1 VADVRANVAASTRHD
16 RADSERQRSIPRSL
30 RNMADVILGRAGST
44 VLVDLEM
51 CVKTGATTTQ
61 RVTLR
66 GSTTPGWITVLLLF
80 TVVGFLIA
88 TAMTS
93 RRYRVTLP
101 FSHAV
106 HDRWRQNRRL
116 AWSTALAGAA
126 ALLMAGTGGS
136 DYAGLWVGPGIA
148 FVAGGLAIGTTNALR
163 NNVGIHVNGDNE
175 LVVTRAH
182 ANFAH
187 AVRAATV
194 EPLTR

>member
-1 VADVRANVAASTRHD
+1 
-16 RADSERQRSIPRSL
+16 
-30 RNMADVILGRAGST
+30 MADVILGRAGST
-44 VLVDLEM
+44 VLVDLDT

-66 GSTTPGWITVLLLF
+66 GSTTPGWITALLLL
-80 TVVGFLIA
+80 TVIGFLIA
-88 TAMTS
+88 TAITS

-101 FSHAV
+101 FSHTV

-116 AWSTALAGAA
+116 AWSAGLAGGA
-126 ALLMAGTGGS
+126 ALLVAATRA
-136 DYAGLWVGPGIA
+136 DDDAGLWVGAGIA
-148 FVAGGLAIGTTNALR
+148 FVAGGVAIGTTNALR
-163 NNVGIHVNGDNE
+163 HHVGIRVNGDNE

-194 EPLTR
+194 EPQLADAHSISGRAEHLRRARPEWTSKTPTTGIMAV